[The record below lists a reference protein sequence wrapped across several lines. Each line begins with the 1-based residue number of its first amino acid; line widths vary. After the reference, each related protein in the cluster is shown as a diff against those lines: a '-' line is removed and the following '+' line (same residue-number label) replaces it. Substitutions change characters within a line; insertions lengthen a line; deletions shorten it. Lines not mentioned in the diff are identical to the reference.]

1 MWEMAQYDFQM
12 MKYLFIIHYESFI
25 IYDKESK
32 TPSQLSLAQPFSL
45 VEVVQSGSCIQ
56 WKFHSHLFP
65 LIGKQTDGQVLLF
78 HYIFFSF
85 GLKCC

>member
-1 MWEMAQYDFQM
+1 MIKKA
-12 MKYLFIIHYESFI
+12 KP
-25 IYDKESK
+25 
-32 TPSQLSLAQPFSL
+32 PSQLILAQPFSL

-78 HYIFFSF
+78 HYIFFC
-85 GLKCC
+85 GLKCCQNLSTNNILIIYLQNYP

>member
-12 MKYLFIIHYESFI
+12 MKYLFIIHYESYI

-45 VEVVQSGSCIQ
+45 AEVVRSGSCIQ

-65 LIGKQTDGQVLLF
+65 LIGKQTDG
-78 HYIFFSF
+78 
-85 GLKCC
+85 